1 MLDILLISAVRLQR
15 GRSHRL
21 APMDR
26 SVVIEWSHRGR
37 GKKGKKKNQTDRR
50 HRGRHRERPIS
61 SSRTAV
67 KRELNRGLGVLGRLG
82 GPLSVDGTNPTL
94 IVLFDQSRARQHTHT
109 HTHSHKFGRRET
121 SDDSAIA

>member
-37 GKKGKKKNQTDRR
+37 GKKGKKKTKRIDA
-50 HRGRHRERPIS
+50 
-61 SSRTAV
+61 TA
-67 KRELNRGLGVLGRLG
+67 
-82 GPLSVDGTNPTL
+82 DGTESGRSRRPERRLNASL
-94 IVLFDQSRARQHTHT
+94 IEASAFSGASGAHSRSTGPIRRSLFYSINRAPANTHT